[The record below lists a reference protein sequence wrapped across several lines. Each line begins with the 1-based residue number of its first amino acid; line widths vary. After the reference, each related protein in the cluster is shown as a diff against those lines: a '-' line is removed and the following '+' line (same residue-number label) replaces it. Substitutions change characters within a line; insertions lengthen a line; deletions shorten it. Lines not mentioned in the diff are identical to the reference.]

1 MITAN
6 KNHRHAAA
14 SGGSQSHSRRSISC
28 AKAWAI
34 WPDLTSGCDDL
45 TFDPHGI
52 PSRPPRSGSPQTAA
66 PWNAQNKMGEHHGD
80 QMRPNL
86 GPLCQNDPYLKVI
99 STDIS
104 WLNALV
110 GETKGFE
117 GSPISGRTV
126 WHTQSGHLTVA
137 TFVSVET
144 SKCQQWSIP
153 INILVRIWSHSLFRN
168 CGLSLTSGE
177 KQSGDKSAPVTLAHG
192 FHTFSSNEH
201 DELASAGGTQNYHHS
216 KINQL

>member
-110 GETKGFE
+110 GENQ
-117 GSPISGRTV
+117 RV
-126 WHTQSGHLTVA
+126 WGLAHFWTHRVTHPEWPFDSSHLCKCRNIKMSAMEHPHQYPCSHMVA
-137 TFVSVET
+137 FPVQ
-144 SKCQQWSIP
+144 KLWSISDLWRKT
-153 INILVRIWSHSLFRN
+153 IRR
-168 CGLSLTSGE
+168 
-177 KQSGDKSAPVTLAHG
+177 
-192 FHTFSSNEH
+192 
-201 DELASAGGTQNYHHS
+201 
-216 KINQL
+216 

>member
-45 TFDPHGI
+45 TFWSPWY
-52 PSRPPRSGSPQTAA
+52 PQSASKEWGSSNCSTLGCPFH
-66 PWNAQNKMGEHHGD
+66 KMGDDGRTSW
-80 QMRPNL
+80 RPNL

-110 GETKGFE
+110 GENQ
-117 GSPISGRTV
+117 RV
-126 WHTQSGHLTVA
+126 WGLARFWTHRVTHPEWPFDSSHLCKCRNIKMSAMEHPHQYPCSRMVA
-137 TFVSVET
+137 FPVR
-144 SKCQQWSIP
+144 KLWSISDLWRKT
-153 INILVRIWSHSLFRN
+153 IRR
-168 CGLSLTSGE
+168 
-177 KQSGDKSAPVTLAHG
+177 
-192 FHTFSSNEH
+192 
-201 DELASAGGTQNYHHS
+201 
-216 KINQL
+216 